1 MDKGIENRKM
11 IPENIMLPVMEFIR
25 RAHEIPNLQG
35 AVLFGSAVKG
45 EMSKKSDIDMLLL
58 FDTDH
63 NPEVG
68 KEMKSI
74 LRVAGEIEKKYNLA
88 HSFSFVT
95 KNINETEDVDLDFL
109 WEVSKEGIIIWGN
122 PDLIILKGKPPSL
135 KAMMLIKYSTKKLN
149 SAQKSRINRSF
160 FGYKYE
166 IHKKKVYKG
175 FKEGTLRKEYR
186 LAPSVLLVPAK
197 LGDGVIKI
205 LKENGAEYETTKL
218 WV

>member
-1 MDKGIENRKM
+1 MDKRM
-11 IPENIMLPVMEFIR
+11 IQEEVMLPIMEFVR
-25 RAHEIPNLQG
+25 RAREIPDLKG
-35 AVLFGSAVKG
+35 VVLFGSAVKG

-58 FDTDH
+58 FDTGH

-68 KEMKSI
+68 EEMKI
-74 LRVAGEIEKKYNLA
+74 ALGIMGEIEKKYDLPY
-88 HSFSFVT
+88 SFSFVT
-95 KNINETEDVDLDFL
+95 KNINDPEDVDPDFL
-109 WEVSKEGIIIWGN
+109 WEVSKEGIIIWGD
-122 PDLIILKGKPPSL
+122 PDLKILKGKHPSL

-175 FKEGTLRKEYR
+175 FKEGTLRREYR

-205 LKENGAEYETTKL
+205 LKENGAEYELTKL
-218 WV
+218 WI